1 MEPDVDARPRRSFS
15 ARRRRRLART
25 IVIAVVAVM
34 LGSGAVGITN
44 ALLGDTG
51 DAPSAVAEVAPET
64 ADGLDP
70 ALIAWPKQGTA
81 AVAVGGGEVHVAAD
95 QPVPMASITKL
106 ITALMVLEERPF
118 APGEPG
124 DVYHFISRWNASY
137 EEYLA
142 RGESALPV
150 PAGGTLTQ
158 YQLLQGMLMGSACN
172 YADILV
178 TEIWGDDAAFAA
190 AAGAFLVEN
199 GLDGIVVVE
208 PTGIDP
214 ADTATAAALIG
225 LGRLAMADPVIAEIV
240 ATPAVE
246 LPGAG
251 LVENTNEL
259 LADPGV
265 VGIKT
270 GTLEKSNLLS
280 AKDIVTA
287 QGTVRVY
294 VAALGQPDDEARFS
308 VSRDLYRSVEAQLGA
323 TG

>member
-25 IVIAVVAVM
+25 IVIAVVAVV

-51 DAPSAVAEVAPET
+51 DAPSAVAEAAPEA

-106 ITALMVLEERPF
+106 ITALMVLEERPL
-118 APGEPG
+118 APGEQG
-124 DVYHFISRWNASY
+124 DAYHFISRWNASY
-137 EEYLA
+137 EEYLT

-294 VAALGQPDDEARFS
+294 VAALGQPDDEARFA
-308 VSRDLYRSVEAQLGA
+308 VSRALYRSVEAQLGA

>member
-1 MEPDVDARPRRSFS
+1 MEPDVDARPRRSFTP
-15 ARRRRRLART
+15 RRRRRLART
-25 IVIAVVAVM
+25 IVIAVVAVV
-34 LGSGAVGITN
+34 LVPGAVGITN
-44 ALLGDTG
+44 ALLGG
-51 DAPSAVAEVAPET
+51 DETPGAVAEVAPET
-64 ADGLDP
+64 ADGLDA
-70 ALIAWPKQGTA
+70 ALIAWPKRGSA
-81 AVAVGGGEVHVAAD
+81 AVAVGNGEVHATAD
-95 QPVPMASITKL
+95 HAVPMASITKL
-106 ITALMVLEERPF
+106 ITALMVLDERPL
-118 APGEPG
+118 AVGEQG
-124 DVYHFISRWNASY
+124 DAYHFITRWNDSY
-137 EEYLA
+137 DEYTA
-142 RGESALPV
+142 RGESALRV
-150 PAGGTLTQ
+150 PAGGALTQ

-190 AAGAFLVEN
+190 AAGTFLVEN

-214 ADTATAAALIG
+214 ANTATATGLIE

-265 VGIKT
+265 AGIKT
-270 GTLEKSNLLS
+270 GTLETSNLLS
-280 AKDIVTA
+280 AKDIATA

-294 VAALGQPDDEARFS
+294 AVALDQPDDAARFS